1 MLPAGPVP
9 HATVTIRLQGRPVA
23 IDVRLAPLIEA
34 LWARAIETVSSC
46 EDTATSAYGGGLPG
60 NTAYVAFSDRHDAR
74 RFARTCRGGRAVD
87 RSIVLLPSIEAR
99 DLDSDD
105 AFAIAPGTT
114 TVVFPAERIEAI
126 AARLSEPHSK

>member
-1 MLPAGPVP
+1 
-9 HATVTIRLQGRPVA
+9 VTICLHGRPVA

-46 EDTATSAYGGGLPG
+46 EDTATSACGGGLPQD
-60 NTAYVAFSDRHDAR
+60 TAYVAFSDRHDAR

-87 RSIVLLPSIEAR
+87 RSIVLLPSIEAG
-99 DLDSDD
+99 DIAAND
-105 AFAIAPGTT
+105 AFGITPGTT
-114 TVVFPAERIEAI
+114 TVVFPAARIEAI